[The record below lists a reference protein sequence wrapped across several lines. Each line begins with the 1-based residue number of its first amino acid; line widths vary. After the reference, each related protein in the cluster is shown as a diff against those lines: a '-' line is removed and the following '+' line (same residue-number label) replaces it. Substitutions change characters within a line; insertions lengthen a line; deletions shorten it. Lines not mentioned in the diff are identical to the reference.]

1 MNYQGAIDRIWRH
14 SDGAL
19 PDERA
24 RLKELVR
31 YATLAPSGHN
41 TQCWRFRIG
50 NRSIEV
56 LPDLSRRT
64 PVVDP
69 DDHHLYVSL
78 GCAAENLIQAARAFG
93 YGGHGEFIPADDGA
107 ITIALERTTAERSPL
122 FQAIP
127 YRQCTRTDYDGRPL
141 TAEELQL
148 LEVAGT
154 GQGVAL
160 VLLTTREAMETVLE
174 YVVEGNTMQVG
185 NPAFVRELEHW
196 IRFSDSEAIRTGD
209 GLPARATGNPPAPR
223 WLGRLLF
230 RTFFRARPEN
240 DKYARQIRSS
250 AGIGVFGHRQTLS
263 PGTRPL
269 GRRGLHQPGVRHHG
283 RRRPTLF
290 RQVEQSRI
298 WRTCSPRRPRGLRRL
313 HRQGRSA
320 CPNRYAMA
328 RRRPLL
334 PGHGTAGTGR
344 TARPGALRGG
354 AGPDAPAYGRALRLA
369 PGQHHRCHAPD
380 QCLARRLDRLLARAA
395 PGPPDR
401 PGRKRGSGSSLQ
413 EAVRAVMDALP
424 AFFDGYRP
432 VPSVLHGDLWSGNW
446 DADREGNPVIYDP
459 AVYFGDRETDLAMTE
474 LFGGPGSRFHDAYH
488 DTWPIDPGYGV
499 RKDLYNLYHLLNH
512 FNLFGGGYAGQS
524 ERLAQRLIAAAR

>member
-250 AGIGVFGHRQTLS
+250 AGIGVFVSGMDDKVHWVEA
-263 PGTRPL
+263 
-269 GRRGLHQPGVRHHG
+269 GRCYERFALQATALGVRNAFLNQ
-283 RRRPTLF
+283 P
-290 RQVEQSRI
+290 VEES
-298 WRTCSPRRPRGLRRL
+298 GLRPEFSKAL
-313 HRQGRSA
+313 GLSDGRPDLVVRFGRGREMPRSL
-320 CPNRYAMA
+320 
-328 RRRPLL
+328 RRPLEAVL
-334 PGHGTAGTGR
+334 IEPGH
-344 TARPGALRGG
+344 
-354 AGPDAPAYGRALRLA
+354 
-369 PGQHHRCHAPD
+369 
-380 QCLARRLDRLLARAA
+380 
-395 PGPPDR
+395 
-401 PGRKRGSGSSLQ
+401 
-413 EAVRAVMDALP
+413 
-424 AFFDGYRP
+424 
-432 VPSVLHGDLWSGNW
+432 
-446 DADREGNPVIYDP
+446 
-459 AVYFGDRETDLAMTE
+459 
-474 LFGGPGSRFHDAYH
+474 
-488 DTWPIDPGYGV
+488 
-499 RKDLYNLYHLLNH
+499 
-512 FNLFGGGYAGQS
+512 
-524 ERLAQRLIAAAR
+524 